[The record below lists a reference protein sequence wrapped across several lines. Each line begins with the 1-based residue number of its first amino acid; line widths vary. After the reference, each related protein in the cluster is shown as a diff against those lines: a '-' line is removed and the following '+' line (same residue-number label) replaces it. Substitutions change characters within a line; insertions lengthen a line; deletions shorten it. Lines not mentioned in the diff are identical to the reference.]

1 MEIVDS
7 SIGIFSPTFDPI
19 RLPIGAETKSAIN
32 FQEWALP
39 NNFLLSFSSPISLSE
54 SKNNA
59 LFLNVNKHNQ
69 SAIGF
74 YEKHGFFLVKKEVID
89 IGNGFIMD
97 DFVFEL
103 ELNETE
109 N

>member
-1 MEIVDS
+1 MGIEDS

-59 LFLNVNKHNQ
+59 L
-69 SAIGF
+69 SAP
-74 YEKHGFFLVKKEVID
+74 D
-89 IGNGFIMD
+89 IR
-97 DFVFEL
+97 
-103 ELNETE
+103 ETPKAKM
-109 N
+109 NSHKRNI